1 MFFSLLIYIFVNM
14 KGKEVLRILSICYPA
29 LSMYVKKGDI
39 RVKPGVGCRYEYHDD
54 DVHRVAKRLS
64 RWRGRKSDRLGIDPA
79 EIARAIGMD
88 MEELRSDNLCRTIVD
103 KRRIMSVVL
112 THFGWTREE
121 TGKALNRS
129 HSNINFL
136 LRTSYLVEDESAEA
150 IKLIRL
156 NYGKETTQ
164 EL

>member
-1 MFFSLLIYIFVNM
+1 M
-14 KGKEVLRILSICYPA
+14 KGKEVLRILNISYPT

-64 RWRGRKSDRLGIDPA
+64 RWRGRKSDKMDVNPA
-79 EIARAIGMD
+79 EIAQTIGMD
-88 MEELRSDNLCRTIVD
+88 LEELRSGNLCRTIVD
-103 KRRIMSVVL
+103 KRRIMAVVL
-112 THFGWTREE
+112 THLGWTREE

-136 LRTSYLVEDESAEA
+136 LRTSYLVEEESRDAVEL
-150 IKLIRL
+150 IKL